1 VREPNEQ
8 EIEEWRDWLFGELD
22 KANPQIIVALGQTA
36 KSALGDRADF
46 VLPHPAAV
54 RRFGDSGEVARKIKQ
69 IKRALEQVKKADR
82 LGEEGDTRAEIAEK
96 FWKENWHKMYPPD
109 GKGRFVY
116 HHHWRGLENELLKT
130 NHSLHGD
137 LRFEAD
143 GELWGFSVF
152 LGTTEENRKAGGDR
166 LITLPKDDN
175 LQGQFK
181 LSMPKAWLN
190 VGVDKP
196 MVTEPGEVGA
206 TSEKYSKFFAI
217 DHGTYEIGVW
227 REHMLELFL
236 HGEKLK
242 GRFLIEYAPV
252 AGGRRVWLIDKPEDQ
267 TPYAEKRELAD
278 VISEL
283 KRKGQRW
290 LIWRNP
296 KEGGKPQKI
305 NVQSG
310 KITKEYHA
318 AILKAD
324 EEQRLVYGVVLE
336 PDTVDSQGDII
347 SADEIEKA
355 AHRFLVK
362 SRIVGDRHSKKAK
375 AEVVESYIAPMDFE
389 WGGQKVKKGSWILGV
404 HISDDRLWNAVKKGE
419 YTGFSVGGFG
429 IREEVA

>member
-1 VREPNEQ
+1 
-8 EIEEWRDWLFGELD
+8 
-22 KANPQIIVALGQTA
+22 
-36 KSALGDRADF
+36 
-46 VLPHPAAV
+46 
-54 RRFGDSGEVARKIKQ
+54 
-69 IKRALEQVKKADR
+69 
-82 LGEEGDTRAEIAEK
+82 
-96 FWKENWHKMYPPD
+96 MYPPD

-116 HHHWRGLENELLKT
+116 HHHWRGLSEEETKLDENELLKT
-130 NHSLHGD
+130 DHSLHGD

-152 LGTTEENRKAGGDR
+152 LGTTEDNRKAGGDR
-166 LITLPKDDN
+166 LVALPPDDN

-190 VGVDKP
+190 VGVGKP

-267 TPYAEKRELAD
+267 TSYAEKRELAD

-283 KRKGQRW
+283 KKKGQRW

-336 PDTVDSQGDII
+336 PDTVDSQGDTI

-362 SRIVGDRHSKKAK
+362 SRVVGDRHSKKAK
-375 AEVVESYIAPMDFE
+375 AEVVESYIAPIDFE
-389 WGGQKVKKGSWILGV
+389 WGGQKVKKGSWVLGV

-419 YTGFSVGGFG
+419 YQSFSVGGFG
-429 IREEVA
+429 VREEVV